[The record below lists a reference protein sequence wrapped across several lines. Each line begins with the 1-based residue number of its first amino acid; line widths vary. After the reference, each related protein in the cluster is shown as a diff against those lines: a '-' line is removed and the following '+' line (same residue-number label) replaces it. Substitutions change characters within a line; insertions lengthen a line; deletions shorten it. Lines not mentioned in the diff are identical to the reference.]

1 MKKFL
6 ITPLFILALS
16 LTAHAGGWTMT
27 PSGGY
32 VGGDSWTMT
41 PSGGYVGGDSWTMA
55 PDGSYCGYSLCN

>member
-41 PSGGYVGGDSWTMA
+41 PS
-55 PDGSYCGYSLCN
+55 